1 MIKMDSKIYKKERQ
15 IINGLKYTGPSLQ
28 KSNLQ
33 LSPISNGRQIS
44 ELDSKSSEDIISNS
58 SLASNKA
65 TLSSGGNISFNG
77 IDNINI
83 KLYYFIY
90 NKEKEIDILI
100 NEDKTIKDLIH
111 FSLNIINEQLISE
124 KLNIVLDTNNY
135 NKYCIK
141 IAKDNSYNNDIE
153 SLPKAG
159 LDIPIINFNLESK
172 FYLIWLDKNNS
183 NIIVYKNNKI
193 NKYNFNN
200 INYYK
205 NRNFVNDYNNNNKNN
220 ININTINNDKS
231 NFINSNI
238 NINNYYNK
246 NYNNINNVN
255 YYDISGKRS
264 DNSNM
269 NCISKNYNNNLYI
282 EPNKNCFVF

>member
-1 MIKMDSKIYKKERQ
+1 MDSKIYKKERQ

-33 LSPISNGRQIS
+33 LSPISNGRQVS

-141 IAKDNSYNNDIE
+141 ITKDNSYNNDIE

>member
-238 NINNYYNK
+238 NNYYNK

>member
-15 IINGLKYTGPSLQ
+15 IINGLKQAGPSIQ

-65 TLSSGGNISFNG
+65 TLSSGGNISFHG

-100 NEDKTIKDLIH
+100 NEDKTIKDLIR

-183 NIIVYKNNKI
+183 NIIIYKNNKI

-205 NRNFVNDYNNNNKNN
+205 NRNFINDYNNNKNN
-220 ININTINNDKS
+220 ININTINYDKS
-231 NFINSNI
+231 NFISSNI
-238 NINNYYNK
+238 NCNNNYNK

-255 YYDISGKRS
+255 YYDNSGKKS

-269 NCISKNYNNNLYI
+269 NCISKNYNNLYI
-282 EPNKNCFVF
+282 EPNKNCYVF